1 MNPQNWTPLSNPL
14 QEDEVKLELT
24 WKADKRTLAAL
35 ERQAKLNG
43 FDNPAEYMLDII
55 SFRLATDEADTVV
68 KTMAGS
74 VSNARWTPGVSASP
88 KSYPKARST
97 G

>member
-1 MNPQNWTPLSNPL
+1 MNPPNWTPLSNPL

-24 WKADKRTLAAL
+24 WKADERTLAAL

-43 FDNPAEYMLDII
+43 FDNPAAYMLDII

-68 KTMAGS
+68 KDDGRLCFECEVDPRGFWLA
-74 VSNARWTPGVSASP
+74 
-88 KSYPKARST
+88 
-97 G
+97 